1 MQARIPQSIFNYIEF
16 QSSLTYLILINL
28 KLQYLD
34 SVWVADVH
42 GLVADVEVEILHAP
56 GDPSLSL
63 VPHLGRLPDGYGTGH
78 DELGLLV
85 PSKAHLGVPEINSF
99 QRLDRIGLRAK
110 LTLCQHQ

>member
-1 MQARIPQSIFNYIEF
+1 MQARISQSIFNYIEF
-16 QSSLTYLILINL
+16 QSSLTYLVLINL
-28 KLQYLD
+28 KLYLD

-42 GLVADVEVEILHAP
+42 GLVTDVEVEILHAP

-85 PSKAHLGVPEINSF
+85 PSKAHLGVPDINSF
-99 QRLDRIGLRAK
+99 QRLDIIGLRAK